1 MKKLIWILSVLT
13 LLITCIVLQ
22 FMPETV
28 PTHFSLS
35 GEIDGWGPKYSTL
48 VMPGI
53 MLANALFFQ
62 IVIGQHEKK
71 AKNAALEKDRAAAR
85 TNAKVLKITGAATT
99 ALFAAI
105 QGVLTYMAFTGAE
118 RDAARDPVG
127 VTRISCILLGAL
139 YIVLA
144 NFMPKTRMN
153 SNVGVRVKWSMYNDV
168 TWMKTN
174 RFGAGALTVAGL
186 LTAVSAIFADEKMC
200 LVMMFVYLTAAVAA
214 VLIYARRVYKE
225 ETAKDGKNAE

>member
-13 LLITCIVLQ
+13 LVITCIVLQ

-28 PTHFSLS
+28 PTHFNLS
-35 GEIDGWGPKYSTL
+35 GEVDGWGSKYTCL

-71 AKNAALEKDRAAAR
+71 AENAAHEKDRAEAR
-85 TNAKVLKITGAATT
+85 TNAKVLKITGAATSV
-99 ALFAAI
+99 LFAVI
-105 QGVLTYMAFTGAE
+105 QGVLLYMAFTGAE
-118 RDAARDPVG
+118 TNTARDPVG
-127 VTRISCILLGAL
+127 ITRITCILLGAL

-174 RFGAGALTVAGL
+174 RFGAAALTAAGL
-186 LTAVSAIFADEKMC
+186 LTAVTAIFANEKTC
-200 LVMMFVYLTAAVAA
+200 LVTMFAYLTAALAA

>member
-13 LLITCIVLQ
+13 LVVTCIVLQ
-22 FMPETV
+22 FMPQTV
-28 PTHFSLS
+28 PIHFTAT
-35 GEIDGWGPKYSTL
+35 GEIDGWGSKYTCL
-48 VMPGI
+48 LMPGI
-53 MLANALFFQ
+53 MLVNALFFR
-62 IVIGQHEKK
+62 IVTGQHEKK
-71 AKNAALEKDRAAAR
+71 AENAALERDRAAAR
-85 TNAKVLKITGAATT
+85 SNAKVLKIAGAATT
-99 ALFAAI
+99 VMFTAI
-105 QGVLTYMAFTGAE
+105 QGLLLYLAFRGDE
-118 RDAARDPVG
+118 RNAANSPLG
-127 VTRISCILLGAL
+127 VTRITCILLGAL

-186 LTAVSAIFADEKMC
+186 LTAVTAIFADEKMC

-225 ETAKDGKNAE
+225 ETAKDGKNTE